1 MVNKPSKDTKG
12 HKTTKW
18 VKINEAG
25 AGSDSKNEKKPLE
38 FTDHSND
45 AYTLCQISTRVRA

>member
-45 AYTLCQISTRVRA
+45 AYTLCQISTRGRA